1 VRVFAA
7 ARNLEEQSVVNQPL
21 PESLRPLF
29 WDYDFEQLGWPE
41 HRDFVIARILQNG
54 GDDAIAWLHEVVGDT
69 ELARWL
75 RERRG
80 RGLDPRQMRYWQV
93 ILDLPAQEVD
103 QWIEA
108 ANFAG

>member
-1 VRVFAA
+1 
-7 ARNLEEQSVVNQPL
+7 
-21 PESLRPLF
+21 
-29 WDYDFEQLGWPE
+29 
-41 HRDFVIARILQNG
+41 
-54 GDDAIAWLHEVVGDT
+54 
-69 ELARWL
+69 LARWL